1 MEVIRAKSAGFC
13 FGVKRAVD
21 TVYEPV
27 SYTHLLVGRTDLLKV
42 RDVPTSKRAATLD
55 LSRILNNPYAKE
67 KKGMIFNPK
76 KVFDFELNKTLDER
90 VLVKELL
97 PSLEKKQKRIL
108 ELDVCLLYTSRCV

>member
-1 MEVIRAKSAGFC
+1 M
-13 FGVKRAVD
+13 
-21 TVYEPV
+21 
-27 SYTHLLVGRTDLLKV
+27 
-42 RDVPTSKRAATLD
+42 PTSKRAATLD

-108 ELDVCLLYTSRCV
+108 ELDVKIQTVHSAQSSVLRLQDVIRTDWKKTAMC

>member
-1 MEVIRAKSAGFC
+1 MAKLGIRT
-13 FGVKRAVD
+13 VD
-21 TVYEPV
+21 E
-27 SYTHLLVGRTDLLKV
+27 LVGRTDLLKV

-55 LSRILNNPYAKE
+55 LSGILNNPYAKE

-108 ELDVCLLYTSRCV
+108 ELDVKNTVHLVRFSVLSLQNVIRTDWKRTATF